1 MEGNPVR
8 KAVIPAAGLGTRFLP
23 ATKVLPK
30 EILPVVDRP
39 VIEWAVDE
47 AGDSGITDVTLII
60 SPGKELLMRHFEP
73 APGLEGY
80 LQERDK
86 PEQLEAVRAIG
97 RGVRVG
103 QVLQAEPLG
112 LGHAVL
118 QAREAIGD
126 EYFAGLLPDDIILGG
141 RPVIAQMIEVHQR
154 LSCTVLAVRR
164 VPRETIGRY
173 GSIEVG
179 SQDGRVYEVKH
190 VVEKPDPRDAPSDL
204 AVMGRYILSPK
215 IFDALER
222 TEEGA
227 GGEIQ
232 LTDGIKNLIG
242 EEKIVALEFE
252 GDYFDVGTI
261 PGWIKTSIALAR
273 ADERYREEIDSYLRA
288 LLDSPPDNP
297 RPPAD
302 ASPPRWA
309 RRPPGVESSPCG
321 DYRRHRLQHLICI
334 QDWD

>member
-1 MEGNPVR
+1 MEGRSIR

-23 ATKVLPK
+23 GTKVLPK
-30 EILPVVDRP
+30 EMIPVVDRP

-47 AGDSGITDVTLII
+47 AAESGLEEVVMIL

-73 APGLEGY
+73 APDLERY
-80 LQERDK
+80 LEQRDK
-86 PEQLEAVRAIG
+86 PEALAKVRAIG
-97 RGVRVG
+97 AGIRVS
-103 QVLQAEPLG
+103 QVLQREPLG

-118 QAREAIGD
+118 QARSAIGD

-261 PGWIKTSIALAR
+261 PGWIKTSIALGR
-273 ADERYREEIDSYLRA
+273 AREEFREDLDTYVRE
-288 LLDSPPDNP
+288 LLQNPPDK
-297 RPPAD
+297 PPAT
-302 ASPPRWA
+302 
-309 RRPPGVESSPCG
+309 G
-321 DYRRHRLQHLICI
+321 
-334 QDWD
+334 